1 MDVDRVLNEARD
13 AMTVRRVFGEP
24 YVRDGITV
32 IPAASVTGGGGGGT
46 GQDQEGRSGG
56 GGGFGVVARPAG
68 AFVIREGRLTWQ
80 PAVDVTRV
88 ILGGQ
93 IVVLALVLVLGRV
106 LRTRAKRKR

>member
-1 MDVDRVLNEARD
+1 MDVGRVLDEARD

-24 YVRDGITV
+24 YERDGLTV
-32 IPAASVTGGGGGGT
+32 IPAATVMGGAGGGT
-46 GQDQEGRSGG
+46 GQDQEGTSGG

-68 AFVIREGRLTWQ
+68 AFVIREGRLHWQ

-93 IVVLALVLVLGRV
+93 IVALALVVVLGRV
-106 LRTRAKRKR
+106 LRTRAKRRR